1 MLLSYFFMVEFR
13 QPQLKT
19 LILCNIIK
27 IKKQLSIYMYFL
39 NVIYSC
45 DGKADFGVQES
56 FLIIINVE
64 YKCAA

>member
-1 MLLSYFFMVEFR
+1 
-13 QPQLKT
+13 
-19 LILCNIIK
+19 
-27 IKKQLSIYMYFL
+27 MYFS

-64 YKCAA
+64 YSCGLLNIYVETITHLEIQISCDVFTHHYKCIHLNIH